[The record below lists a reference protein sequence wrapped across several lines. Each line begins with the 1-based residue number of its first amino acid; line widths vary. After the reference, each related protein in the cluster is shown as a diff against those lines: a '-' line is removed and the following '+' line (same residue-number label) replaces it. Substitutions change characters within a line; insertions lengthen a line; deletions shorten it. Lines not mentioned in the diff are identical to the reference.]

1 MFEHLISSSSNLTAV
16 VPRKSCYT
24 VVNFAFL
31 TLDDPKESL
40 YGRQYNCPIT
50 VLASEMSQQCPAVF
64 VEFGLGRIAERVDV
78 KDVSPI
84 VR

>member
-24 VVNFAFL
+24 VVHLSFS

-40 YGRQYNCPIT
+40 YVRHYNCPIT
-50 VLASEMSQQCPAVF
+50 VLASEMSQQCPAVLE
-64 VEFGLGRIAERVDV
+64 EFGLGRITERADV